1 MKISPRKR
9 PQSSSVIFD
18 KKHNQKFDRLDG
30 IEYVDLS
37 KIKQRNNNPRQHN
50 DEQITRISAS
60 IAQFGFSSPILV
72 DQDYLIIAGE
82 ARLLAARDRGLDEV
96 PVIVINHLSD
106 AEIRAYRIA
115 DNKLAEMGTWSESA
129 LLVEFDTIMAA
140 SEFSVELTGFASA
153 EIDAMQIEFGGE
165 VEREEADPSEV
176 IPAPPTHPVARLGDI
191 WMLGDHR
198 LLCGSSLDTQ
208 NWKHLLGD
216 ELAKCVFTDPPY
228 NVKIDGHVS
237 GLGKHKHREFA
248 MASGEMNEDQFIA
261 FNHQY
266 LEAIFPYLE
275 DGSILAV
282 CMDWRHLFELQSAIR
297 ASNLKQLNL
306 CIWKK
311 RNGGMG
317 SLYRSQH
324 ELVVVAKKGVA
335 RHINNVQLGKFGR
348 YRTNVW
354 DYAGANSFSA
364 HRDSDLTDH
373 PTVKPV
379 GLVADY
385 IRDVTN
391 HGDLVLD
398 AFMGSG
404 TTILAAER
412 TDRRAAGIEIDPAY
426 IDVTIQRWQEMTG
439 ERAILSDSGE
449 TFDTIARK
457 RALDITST
465 PETAE

>member
-9 PQSSSVIFD
+9 PHPSPTIFD

-30 IEYVDLS
+30 IEYVHPS
-37 KIKQRNNNPRQHN
+37 KIKQRKNNPRQHS
-50 DEQITRISAS
+50 DEQIARISTS
-60 IAQFGFSSPILV
+60 IEQFGFSSPILV
-72 DQDYLIIAGE
+72 DENYVVIAGE
-82 ARLLAARDRGLDEV
+82 ARPLAAHDMRLDEV

-140 SEFSVELTGFASA
+140 SEFSVELIGFASA

-165 VEREEADPSEV
+165 VEQEETDPAET
-176 IPAPPTHPVARLGDI
+176 IPAPPTRPVARLGDI

-198 LLCGSSLDTQ
+198 LLCGSSLDTP
-208 NWKHLLGD
+208 NWRYLLGD

-228 NVKIDGHVS
+228 SVKIDGNVS

-248 MASGEMNEDQFIA
+248 MASGEMDEDQFTA
-261 FNHQY
+261 FNQQY
-266 LEAIFPYLE
+266 LEAMLPYLE

-282 CMDWRHLFELQSAIR
+282 CMDWRHLFELQTAVRKTDLNQI
-297 ASNLKQLNL
+297 NL
-306 CIWKK
+306 CVWNKS
-311 RNGGMG
+311 NAGMG
-317 SLYRSQH
+317 SLYRSKH
-324 ELVVVAKKGVA
+324 ELTLIAKKGKA
-335 RHINNVQLGKFGR
+335 PHTNNVQLGKFGR

-364 HRDSDLTDH
+364 HRDNDLTNH

-385 IRDVTN
+385 MRDVTN

-426 IDVTIQRWQEMTG
+426 IDVTIQRWQKMTG
-439 ERAILSDSGE
+439 KLAILSDCGE
-449 TFDTIARK
+449 TFDTVAEK
-457 RALDITST
+457 RALEITSI
-465 PETAE
+465 PEAAE